1 MKPRP
6 SPSFLC
12 GWAKPC
18 TAPPRWF
25 DRRCSRLRSC
35 WRGANMQDR
44 RINRLKER
52 LLVQTDEISVIRHLV
67 EDNPRGDDMLGEVC
81 RAAALLHPSASFE
94 QSLTLARTMA
104 YIVYIDDYLEE
115 EHPELDL
122 ADYRRVCQNFLLW
135 PNRDLSQMPLVNATV
150 SRKIEEQ
157 FREDEVP
164 EEWTAMRRLVWEKS
178 IWTMLQENHWL
189 KHKERVTLD
198 AYLANG
204 MYSSSFPIVQVS
216 ILAFSY
222 QDVSQEL
229 KNRIFGHICQAS
241 RVVRLANDLRTHE
254 RESAQG
260 RFNSV
265 DLISGGSAER
275 TLDSARD
282 AVRHLMEEE
291 FEQLKKAI
299 ARERRTGITQQF
311 LSHLIDSTQV
321 LLDFYEV
328 PGGRHSQGRPDRALK
343 AS

>member
-1 MKPRP
+1 MKPRR

-12 GWAKPC
+12 GWRRPS
-18 TAPPRWF
+18 TPRPRSSA
-25 DRRCSRLRSC
+25 RRCCRRGSC
-35 WRGANMQDR
+35 WRGATMLDR
-44 RINRLKER
+44 RINKLRQN
-52 LLVQTDEISVIRHLV
+52 LLAQADEAPIIRHLV
-67 EDNPRGDDMLGEVC
+67 DTTSRSDDLLGEAC
-81 RAAALLHPSASFE
+81 RAVVLLHPGGSFE
-94 QSLTLARTMA
+94 QALTLARTIA

-115 EHPELDL
+115 DHPELDL

-135 PNRDLSQMPLVNATV
+135 HNRDLSQMPLVNATV
-150 SRKIEEQ
+150 ARKIESQ

-204 MYSSSFPIVQVS
+204 MYSSSFPVMQVS

-265 DLISGGSAER
+265 DLIAAGRPEM
-275 TLDSARD
+275 TLEGAREELT
-282 AVRHLMEEE
+282 RLMDEE

-299 ARERRTGITQQF
+299 ARERRTGATQQF

-321 LLDFYEV
+321 LLDFYDLARTA
-328 PGGRHSQGRPDRALK
+328 PARPDRLLK

>member
-1 MKPRP
+1 M
-6 SPSFLC
+6 L
-12 GWAKPC
+12 
-18 TAPPRWF
+18 
-25 DRRCSRLRSC
+25 
-35 WRGANMQDR
+35 DR
-44 RINRLKER
+44 RINKIRQN
-52 LLVQTDEISVIRHLV
+52 LLAQADEGPVIRHLV
-67 EDNPRGDDMLGEVC
+67 DGNSRSDDLLGEVC
-81 RAAALLHPSASFE
+81 RAVVLLHPGASFE
-94 QSLTLARTMA
+94 QALTLARTIA

-122 ADYRRVCQNFLLW
+122 ADYRRVCQHFLLW
-135 PNRDLSQMPLVNATV
+135 HNRDLSQMPLVNATV
-150 SRKIEEQ
+150 ARKIESQ
-157 FREDEVP
+157 FREDEAP
-164 EEWTAMRRLVWEKS
+164 EEWTAMRRLVWEKA

-204 MYSSSFPIVQVS
+204 MYSSSFPVMQVS

-241 RVVRLANDLRTHE
+241 RVVRLANDLQTHE

-265 DLISGGSAER
+265 DLIAAGRPEM
-275 TLDSARD
+275 TLENARD
-282 AVRHLMEEE
+282 EVTRLMEEE

-299 ARERRTGITQQF
+299 ARERRTGATQQF

-321 LLDFYEV
+321 LLDFYDL
-328 PGGRHSQGRPDRALK
+328 PKPAPARPERLLK

>member
-1 MKPRP
+1 
-6 SPSFLC
+6 
-12 GWAKPC
+12 
-18 TAPPRWF
+18 
-25 DRRCSRLRSC
+25 
-35 WRGANMQDR
+35 
-44 RINRLKER
+44 
-52 LLVQTDEISVIRHLV
+52 
-67 EDNPRGDDMLGEVC
+67 
-81 RAAALLHPSASFE
+81 
-94 QSLTLARTMA
+94 
-104 YIVYIDDYLEE
+104 
-115 EHPELDL
+115 
-122 ADYRRVCQNFLLW
+122 
-135 PNRDLSQMPLVNATV
+135 MPLVNATV
-150 SRKIEEQ
+150 ARKIEEQ

-229 KNRIFGHICQAS
+229 KNRIFGHICQAA

-265 DLISGGSAER
+265 DLIFGGSAER
-275 TLDSARD
+275 TLENARD

-321 LLDFYEV
+321 LLDFYEA
-328 PGGRHSQGRPDRALK
+328 PGGRHSQGRPDRVLK

>member
-1 MKPRP
+1 
-6 SPSFLC
+6 
-12 GWAKPC
+12 
-18 TAPPRWF
+18 
-25 DRRCSRLRSC
+25 
-35 WRGANMQDR
+35 
-44 RINRLKER
+44 
-52 LLVQTDEISVIRHLV
+52 
-67 EDNPRGDDMLGEVC
+67 
-81 RAAALLHPSASFE
+81 
-94 QSLTLARTMA
+94 
-104 YIVYIDDYLEE
+104 
-115 EHPELDL
+115 
-122 ADYRRVCQNFLLW
+122 
-135 PNRDLSQMPLVNATV
+135 
-150 SRKIEEQ
+150 
-157 FREDEVP
+157 
-164 EEWTAMRRLVWEKS
+164 
-178 IWTMLQENHWL
+178 
-189 KHKERVTLD
+189 
-198 AYLANG
+198 

-275 TLDSARD
+275 TLESARD

-328 PGGRHSQGRPDRALK
+328 PGGRTSQGRPDRVLK

>member
-1 MKPRP
+1 M
-6 SPSFLC
+6 L
-12 GWAKPC
+12 
-18 TAPPRWF
+18 
-25 DRRCSRLRSC
+25 
-35 WRGANMQDR
+35 DR
-44 RINRLKER
+44 RIAKVKDT
-52 LLVQTDEISVIRHLV
+52 LLAQADEGRVIRHLV
-67 EDNPRGDDMLGEVC
+67 DDNPRGDDMLGEVC
-81 RAAALLHPSASFE
+81 RAAIQLHPGATFE
-94 QSLTLARTMA
+94 QAVTLARTMA

-115 EHPELDL
+115 EHPEFDL
-122 ADYRRVCQNFLLW
+122 GDYRRVCQNFLIW
-135 PNRDLSQMPLVNATV
+135 HNRDLSQMPLVNATV
-150 SRKIEEQ
+150 SRKVEEQ

-254 RESAQG
+254 REAAQG

-265 DLISGGSAER
+265 DLILAGQADR
-275 TLDSARD
+275 TLEAARV
-282 AVRHLMEEE
+282 AARHLMDEE
-291 FEQLKKAI
+291 FEMLQKAV
-299 ARERRTGITQQF
+299 AKERRTGVTQQF
-311 LSHLIDSTQV
+311 LTHLIDSTQV

-328 PGGRHSQGRPDRALK
+328 PRGRPGRSDRSLK

>member
-1 MKPRP
+1 M
-6 SPSFLC
+6 L
-12 GWAKPC
+12 
-18 TAPPRWF
+18 
-25 DRRCSRLRSC
+25 
-35 WRGANMQDR
+35 DR
-44 RINRLKER
+44 RIGKIRENLMA
-52 LLVQTDEISVIRHLV
+52 QADEGRVIRHLL
-67 EDNPRGDDMLGEVC
+67 ENNPRGNDMLGEVC
-81 RAAALLHPSASFE
+81 RAAVLLHPGATFE
-94 QSLTLARTMA
+94 QAVTLARTMA

-115 EHPELDL
+115 EHPEYDL
-122 ADYRRVCQNFLLW
+122 GDYRRVCQNFLIW
-135 PNRDLSQMPLVNATV
+135 HNRDLSQMPLVNATV
-150 SRKIEEQ
+150 SRKVEEQ
-157 FREDEVP
+157 FKDDEVP

-254 RESAQG
+254 REAAQG

-265 DLISGGSAER
+265 DLILAGQADR
-275 TLDSARD
+275 TLESAR
-282 AVRHLMEEE
+282 AAANRLMDEE
-291 FEQLKKAI
+291 FEMLQKAV
-299 ARERRTGITQQF
+299 ARERRTGVTQQF
-311 LSHLIDSTQV
+311 LTHLIDSTEV
-321 LLDFYEV
+321 LLDFYQV
-328 PGGRHSQGRPDRALK
+328 PRNRPGRSDRSLK

>member
-1 MKPRP
+1 M
-6 SPSFLC
+6 L
-12 GWAKPC
+12 
-18 TAPPRWF
+18 
-25 DRRCSRLRSC
+25 
-35 WRGANMQDR
+35 DR
-44 RINRLKER
+44 RIAKLKDN
-52 LLVQTDEISVIRHLV
+52 LLHQADEGLVIRHLV
-67 EDNPRGDDMLGEVC
+67 DDNPRGDDMLGEVC
-81 RAAALLHPSASFE
+81 RASVLLHPSASFE
-94 QSLTLARTMA
+94 QALTLARTMA

-115 EHPELDL
+115 EHPEFDL
-122 ADYRRVCQNFLLW
+122 GDYRRVCQNFLIW
-135 PNRDLSQMPLVNATV
+135 HNRDLSQMPLVNATV
-150 SRKIEEQ
+150 SRKLEEQ

-189 KHKERVTLD
+189 KNKERVTLD

-254 RESAQG
+254 REAAQG

-265 DLISGGSAER
+265 DLVSAGQGER
-275 TLDSARD
+275 TLEAAR
-282 AVRHLMEEE
+282 AAAHRLMEEE
-291 FEQLKKAI
+291 FEMLQKAVG
-299 ARERRTGITQQF
+299 RERRTGVTQQF
-311 LSHLIDSTQV
+311 LTHLIDSTQV

-328 PGGRHSQGRPDRALK
+328 PRPRQGRSDRILK

>member
-1 MKPRP
+1 M
-6 SPSFLC
+6 L
-12 GWAKPC
+12 
-18 TAPPRWF
+18 
-25 DRRCSRLRSC
+25 
-35 WRGANMQDR
+35 DR
-44 RINRLKER
+44 RIGKIKEN
-52 LLVQTDEISVIRHLV
+52 LMAQADEGRVIRHLL
-67 EDNPRGDDMLGEVC
+67 ENNPRGNDMLGEVC
-81 RAAALLHPSASFE
+81 RAAVLLHPGATFE
-94 QSLTLARTMA
+94 QAVTLARTMA

-115 EHPELDL
+115 EHPEYDL
-122 ADYRRVCQNFLLW
+122 GDYRRVCQNFLIW
-135 PNRDLSQMPLVNATV
+135 HNRDLSQMPLVNATV
-150 SRKIEEQ
+150 SRKVEEQ
-157 FREDEVP
+157 FKDDEVP

-254 RESAQG
+254 REAAQG

-265 DLISGGSAER
+265 DLILAGQADR
-275 TLDSARD
+275 TLESAR
-282 AVRHLMEEE
+282 AAANRLMDEE
-291 FEQLKKAI
+291 FEMLQKAV
-299 ARERRTGITQQF
+299 ARERRTGVTQQF
-311 LSHLIDSTQV
+311 LTHLIDSTEV
-321 LLDFYEV
+321 LLDFYQV
-328 PGGRHSQGRPDRALK
+328 PRNRPGRSDRSLK

>member
-1 MKPRP
+1 M
-6 SPSFLC
+6 L
-12 GWAKPC
+12 
-18 TAPPRWF
+18 
-25 DRRCSRLRSC
+25 
-35 WRGANMQDR
+35 DR
-44 RINRLKER
+44 RIAKLKDN
-52 LLVQTDEISVIRHLV
+52 LLRQADEVPVVRHLV
-67 EDNPRGDDMLGEVC
+67 DDNPRGDDMLGEVC
-81 RAAALLHPSASFE
+81 RAAVLLHPGSTFE
-94 QSLTLARTMA
+94 QALTLARTMA

-115 EHPELDL
+115 EHPEFDL
-122 ADYRRVCQNFLLW
+122 GDYRRVCQNFLIW
-135 PNRDLSQMPLVNATV
+135 HNRDLSQMPLVNATV
-150 SRKIEEQ
+150 SRKVEEQ
-157 FREDEVP
+157 FLEDEVP

-254 RESAQG
+254 REAAQG

-265 DLISGGSAER
+265 DLMLAGQPDG
-275 TLDSARD
+275 TLEAARV
-282 AVRHLMEEE
+282 AARHLMDEE
-291 FEQLKKAI
+291 FEMLKKAV
-299 ARERRTGITQQF
+299 ARERRTGVTQQF
-311 LSHLIDSTQV
+311 LTHLIDSTQV
-321 LLDFYEV
+321 LLDFYDV
-328 PGGRHSQGRPDRALK
+328 PRARPGHADRSLK

>member
-1 MKPRP
+1 M
-6 SPSFLC
+6 L
-12 GWAKPC
+12 
-18 TAPPRWF
+18 
-25 DRRCSRLRSC
+25 
-35 WRGANMQDR
+35 DR
-44 RINRLKER
+44 RISKLKEN
-52 LLVQTDEISVIRHLV
+52 LLRQADEARVVRHLV
-67 EDNPRGDDMLGEVC
+67 DANPRGDDMLGEVC
-81 RAAALLHPSASFE
+81 RASVLLHPSASFE
-94 QSLTLARTMA
+94 QALTLARTMA

-150 SRKIEEQ
+150 ARKIEEQ

-229 KNRIFGHICQAS
+229 KNRIFGHICQAA

-265 DLISGGSAER
+265 DLIFGSPTDRSIEA
-275 TLDSARD
+275 AREE
-282 AVRHLMEEE
+282 VHHLMEEE
-291 FEQLKKAI
+291 FEMLKKAI
-299 ARERRTGITQQF
+299 GRERRTGITQQF

-328 PGGRHSQGRPDRALK
+328 PRGRQSQGRPDRALK
-343 AS
+343 AG

>member
-1 MKPRP
+1 
-6 SPSFLC
+6 
-12 GWAKPC
+12 
-18 TAPPRWF
+18 
-25 DRRCSRLRSC
+25 
-35 WRGANMQDR
+35 MQDR
-44 RINRLKER
+44 RINRLKDK
-52 LLVQTDEISVIRHLV
+52 LLAQADEAAVVRHLV

-81 RAAALLHPSASFE
+81 RAAVLLHPSASLE
-94 QSLTLARTMA
+94 QALSLARTMA

-115 EHPELDL
+115 QHPELDL
-122 ADYRRVCQNFLLW
+122 ADYRRVCQHFLLW
-135 PNRDLSQMPLVNATV
+135 HNRDLSQMPLVNATV
-150 SRKIEEQ
+150 ARKLEDQ

-229 KNRIFGHICQAS
+229 KNRIFGHICQAA

-265 DLISGGSAER
+265 DLINAGPGER
-275 TLDSARD
+275 TLEGARQ
-282 AVRHLMEEE
+282 AVHHLMEEE
-291 FEQLKKAI
+291 FEVLKKAI

-328 PGGRHSQGRPDRALK
+328 PRGQKARDRLLK
-343 AS
+343 AG

>member
-1 MKPRP
+1 M
-6 SPSFLC
+6 L
-12 GWAKPC
+12 
-18 TAPPRWF
+18 
-25 DRRCSRLRSC
+25 
-35 WRGANMQDR
+35 DR
-44 RINRLKER
+44 RINKLKAN
-52 LLVQTDEISVIRHLV
+52 LLAQADEARVVRHLV
-67 EDNPRGDDMLGEVC
+67 DDNPRGDDMLGEVC
-81 RAAALLHPSASFE
+81 RAATLLHPGASFE
-94 QSLTLARTMA
+94 QALTLARTMA

-122 ADYRRVCQNFLLW
+122 ADYRRVCQHFLLW
-135 PNRDLSQMPLVNATV
+135 HNRDLSQMPLSNATV
-150 SRKIEEQ
+150 ARKIEDQ
-157 FREDEVP
+157 FLEDEVP

-229 KNRIFGHICQAS
+229 KNRIFGHICQAA

-254 RESAQG
+254 REAAQG

-265 DLISGGSAER
+265 DLILPSHRPSDDAAGQGER
-275 TLDSARD
+275 GLEG
-282 AVRHLMEEE
+282 AVAAVHHLMDEE
-291 FEQLKKAI
+291 FEMLKKAV
-299 ARERRTGITQQF
+299 ARERRTGITQPF
-311 LSHLIDSTQV
+311 LSHLIESTQV
-321 LLDFYEV
+321 LLDFYAV
-328 PGGRHSQGRPDRALK
+328 PRGRQNRPDRLLK

>member
-1 MKPRP
+1 M
-6 SPSFLC
+6 L
-12 GWAKPC
+12 
-18 TAPPRWF
+18 
-25 DRRCSRLRSC
+25 
-35 WRGANMQDR
+35 DR
-44 RINRLKER
+44 RIGKIKEN
-52 LLVQTDEISVIRHLV
+52 LMAQADEGRVVRHLV
-67 EDNPRGDDMLGEVC
+67 ENNPRGNDMLGEVC
-81 RAAALLHPSASFE
+81 RAAVLLHPGATFE
-94 QSLTLARTMA
+94 QAVTLARTMA

-115 EHPELDL
+115 EHPEYDL
-122 ADYRRVCQNFLLW
+122 GDYRRVCQNFLIW
-135 PNRDLSQMPLVNATV
+135 HNRDLSQMPLVNATV
-150 SRKIEEQ
+150 SRKVEEQ
-157 FREDEVP
+157 FKDDEVP

-254 RESAQG
+254 REAAQG

-265 DLISGGSAER
+265 DLILAGQADR
-275 TLDSARD
+275 TLDAARV
-282 AVRHLMEEE
+282 AARHLMDEE
-291 FEQLKKAI
+291 FEMLQKAV
-299 ARERRTGITQQF
+299 AKERRTGVTQQF
-311 LSHLIDSTQV
+311 LTHLIDSTQV

-328 PGGRHSQGRPDRALK
+328 PRGRPGRSDRSLK

>member
-1 MKPRP
+1 M
-6 SPSFLC
+6 L
-12 GWAKPC
+12 
-18 TAPPRWF
+18 
-25 DRRCSRLRSC
+25 
-35 WRGANMQDR
+35 DR
-44 RINRLKER
+44 RINKLKEN
-52 LLVQTDEISVIRHLV
+52 LLRQADEIPVVRHLV
-67 EDNPRGDDMLGEVC
+67 DANPRGDDMLGEVC
-81 RAAALLHPSASFE
+81 RASILLHPSASFE
-94 QSLTLARTMA
+94 QALTLARTMA

-150 SRKIEEQ
+150 ARKIEEQ

-265 DLISGGSAER
+265 DLVGTTGER
-275 TLDSARD
+275 TLEGARD
-282 AVRHLMEEE
+282 AVHHLMDEE

-311 LSHLIDSTQV
+311 LGHLIDSTQV

-328 PGGRHSQGRPDRALK
+328 PRGQKARPDRLLK
-343 AS
+343 AG

>member
-35 WRGANMQDR
+35 WRGANMQNR
-44 RINRLKER
+44 RVNPPKER
-52 LLVQTDEISVIRHLV
+52 LLVPTDEMPGIRHPV
-67 EDNPRGDDMLGEVC
+67 EDNPRGGDMLGEVC
-81 RAAALLHPSASFE
+81 RAAVLLHPSASFE

-150 SRKIEEQ
+150 TRKIEEQ

-229 KNRIFGHICQAS
+229 KNRIFGHICQAA

-254 RESAQG
+254 REAAQG
-260 RFNSV
+260 RFNAV
-265 DLISGGSAER
+265 DLIFGAGDKTHETAHE
-275 TLDSARD
+275 
-282 AVRHLMEEE
+282 AVRHLMEDE

-299 ARERRTGITQQF
+299 SRERRTGVTQPF
-311 LSHLIDSTQV
+311 LDHLIDSTQV

-328 PGGRHSQGRPDRALK
+328 PRPKSRPDRLLRAG
-343 AS
+343 